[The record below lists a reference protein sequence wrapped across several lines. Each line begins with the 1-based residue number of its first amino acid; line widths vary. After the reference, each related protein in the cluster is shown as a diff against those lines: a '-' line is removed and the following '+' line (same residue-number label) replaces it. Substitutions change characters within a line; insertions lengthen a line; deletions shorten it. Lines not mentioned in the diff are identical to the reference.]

1 MMFFTSLVQSTWEVV
16 LIAPTGGL
24 INGGLAGL
32 FWGYIWTFIGFIFIV
47 VSLAEMASMAPTSGG
62 QYHWV
67 SEFAPARSQK
77 FLSYMSGWMASL
89 SWLAGTAGGS
99 FIIGTLI
106 QGLLSAY
113 QPSYVPK
120 KWQGTLFVFATSIAE
135 GLINIYGVNF
145 LPSLQT
151 VMMVPHGL
159 GWIAVM
165 IFLGVL
171 AEHTSAHDVF
181 LNFTSNGGWEPI
193 GLSVMVGQ
201 ITSVYFLIL
210 SDSAAHLAE
219 EVKTASIAVP
229 RAMIWSFVL
238 NGIVGFGMLVALL
251 FTITSI
257 DDILDPTVNP
267 SGFALIYIFQK
278 ASYKGAIP
286 LIAMI
291 MAVSFTGVVDSNAS
305 TSREVFAFARDGGF
319 PFQSYLS
326 RVKKTRTTTVPQNA
340 IMLTCV
346 VTCLL
351 ALINLGSTVAFNA
364 IISLQLM
371 ALMATYSLSIGC
383 VLYHRVIGNS
393 LPLARWSLGRW
404 GTPINAIAF
413 VYSVF
418 ILFWTGWPGA
428 KDVTAETFNWSSVM
442 FVGIFIIS
450 LVFYAIYG
458 RHQYQGPVLLVRND
472 GNTLLASKS

>member
-1 MMFFTSLVQSTWEVV
+1 
-16 LIAPTGGL
+16 
-24 INGGLAGL
+24 
-32 FWGYIWTFIGFIFIV
+32 
-47 VSLAEMASMAPTSGG
+47 MASMAPTSGG

-67 SEFAPARSQK
+67 SEFAPAKSQK

-113 QPSYVPK
+113 RPSYLPR
-120 KWQGTLFVFATSIAE
+120 KWRGTLFVFATSLVE
-135 GLINIYGVNF
+135 GLVNIYGVNY
-145 LPSLQT
+145 LPVLQT
-151 VMMVPHGL
+151 IMMVPHGL

-165 IFLGVL
+165 IFLGLL

-219 EVKTASIAVP
+219 EVKTASVAVP
-229 RAMIWSFVL
+229 RAMIWSFFA
-238 NGIVGFGMLVALL
+238 NGLVGFGMLIAFL
-251 FTITSI
+251 FAIPSI
-257 DDILDPTVNP
+257 SDILDPTVNP
-267 SGFALIYIFQK
+267 SGFALIYVFQK

-286 LIAMI
+286 LIALI
-291 MAVSFTGVVDSNAS
+291 LGAALTGVIDSNAS

-319 PFQSYLS
+319 PFKGYLLE
-326 RVKKTRTTTVPQNA
+326 VKRTRTTTVPQNA
-340 IMLTCV
+340 IIVTCAF
-346 VTCLL
+346 TCLL
-351 ALINLGSTVAFNA
+351 SLSNLGSIVAFNA

-383 VLYHRVIGNS
+383 VLYQRIIGNGDR
-393 LPLARWSLGRW
+393 LPLARWSLGKW
-404 GTPINAIAF
+404 GLPINATAF

-428 KDVTAETFNWSSVM
+428 KEVTALSFNWSSVM

-450 LVFYAIYG
+450 LVFYAFSG
-458 RHQYQGPVLLVRND
+458 RHQYQGPVLLVRSD
-472 GNTLLASKS
+472 GNTPLASDKSDS